1 MKVPTTGGS
10 RMRGPAFK
18 VYVAKLI
25 STAMLTVKFL
35 RQQKGGKFKL
45 PQQDDISD
53 VLLPDI
59 WPRQCNRTAWRVT
72 VHHPGWC
79 DGGCPKHGGHMSQCA
94 LMSLRMNDNGMWSQ
108 ECWPFGC
115 WLKGQSYHVS
125 RTVSMVFFWSHG
137 KRSFHFHVLS
147 LLIHNYKTVEDAVGL
162 VL

>member
-1 MKVPTTGGS
+1 MDSSCQSDATNGASGAGGQSVVERAEREKLAYGDFLVVKVPTTGGS

-35 RQQKGGKFKL
+35 RQQKGGKFKF

-72 VHHPGWC
+72 VHHPG
-79 DGGCPKHGGHMSQCA
+79 
-94 LMSLRMNDNGMWSQ
+94 
-108 ECWPFGC
+108 
-115 WLKGQSYHVS
+115 
-125 RTVSMVFFWSHG
+125 
-137 KRSFHFHVLS
+137 
-147 LLIHNYKTVEDAVGL
+147 
-162 VL
+162 